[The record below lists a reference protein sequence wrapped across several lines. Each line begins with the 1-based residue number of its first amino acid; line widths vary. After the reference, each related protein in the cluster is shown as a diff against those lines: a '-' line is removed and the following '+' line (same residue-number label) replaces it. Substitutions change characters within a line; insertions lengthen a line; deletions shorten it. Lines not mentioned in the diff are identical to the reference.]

1 MQAPR
6 LGVAHI
12 FRRYGKRY
20 RQRRGSA
27 VTSLQRA
34 VIKAI
39 QICRTAACG
48 GQVEICTAC
57 HHQRVHYRCCRNRN
71 CPQCQW
77 AARTRWLDAR
87 QAELLNCEYFHL
99 VCTLPSQLAALTLQN
114 RVALCNILFRAVS
127 ATLTGIAADP
137 QHLGAKIGFL
147 AILHTWGQ
155 QLQFHPH
162 LHCVVT
168 GGGLS
173 PQADRWISCRR
184 GFLLPARV
192 LSCRFRTLFLKQLQ
206 RAFDKQQL
214 RCSGPIA
221 ELADRDAFQS
231 PLQSLRRKPWVVY
244 SKRPFGGP
252 ARVLEHLARYTHRIA
267 IANHRLLSIDNGV
280 VRFRWRDYRNQGQ
293 HKVLQLTAAE
303 CMRRFLMHIVPPRF
317 HRIRYYGL
325 LAPRFRKQHLQQ
337 CRKLLQMPEPDPAE
351 SDPPG
356 YEQRYEQQVGE
367 SLRKC
372 PECGEGVMLTMQSF
386 LAGDAPPHLDDT
398 S

>member
-1 MQAPR
+1 M
-6 LGVAHI
+6 
-12 FRRYGKRY
+12 
-20 RQRRGSA
+20 
-27 VTSLQRA
+27 
-34 VIKAI
+34 
-39 QICRTAACG
+39 
-48 GQVEICTAC
+48 
-57 HHQRVHYRCCRNRN
+57 
-71 CPQCQW
+71 
-77 AARTRWLDAR
+77 
-87 QAELLNCEYFHL
+87 
-99 VCTLPSQLAALTLQN
+99 PSQLAALTLQN
-114 RVALCNILFRAVS
+114 RVALFNILFRAVS

-173 PQADRWISCRR
+173 PQGDRWISCRR

-214 RCSGPIA
+214 RFSGPIA

-231 PLQSLRRKPWVVY
+231 LLQSLRRKPWVVY

-280 VRFRWRDYRNQGQ
+280 VRFRWRDYRNQGKN
-293 HKVLQLTAAE
+293 KVLQLTAAE

-325 LAPRFRKQHLQQ
+325 LAPR
-337 CRKLLQMPEPDPAE
+337 C
-351 SDPPG
+351 
-356 YEQRYEQQVGE
+356 
-367 SLRKC
+367 
-372 PECGEGVMLTMQSF
+372 
-386 LAGDAPPHLDDT
+386 
-398 S
+398 

>member
-1 MQAPR
+1 MKAPR
-6 LGVAHI
+6 LGVADI

-27 VTSLQRA
+27 VTPLQRA
-34 VIKAI
+34 VIRAI
-39 QICRTAACG
+39 EICRTAACG
-48 GQVEICTAC
+48 GQVEVCNTC
-57 HHQRVHYRCCRNRN
+57 QHQRVHYRSCRNRN
-71 CPQCQW
+71 GPQCQW

-87 QAELLNCEYFHL
+87 QAELLHCEYFHL
-99 VCTLPSQLAALTLQN
+99 VFTLPSQLAAVALQN
-114 RVALCNILFRAVS
+114 RVALCNILFRAAS

-173 PQADRWISCRR
+173 PQGDRWISCRP
-184 GFLLPARV
+184 GFLLPVRV
-192 LSCRFRTLFLKQLQ
+192 LSSRFRTLFLQQLQ
-206 RAFDKQQL
+206 RAFDTQQL
-214 RCSGPIA
+214 RFSGPIA
-221 ELADRDAFQS
+221 ELADREAFQNL
-231 PLQSLRRKPWVVY
+231 LQSLRRKPWVVY

-252 ARVLEHLARYTHRIA
+252 ARVLDYLARYTHRIA

-293 HKVLQLTAAE
+293 NKVLQLTGAE

-325 LAPRFRKQHLQQ
+325 LAPR
-337 CRKLLQMPEPDPAE
+337 C
-351 SDPPG
+351 
-356 YEQRYEQQVGE
+356 
-367 SLRKC
+367 
-372 PECGEGVMLTMQSF
+372 
-386 LAGDAPPHLDDT
+386 
-398 S
+398 